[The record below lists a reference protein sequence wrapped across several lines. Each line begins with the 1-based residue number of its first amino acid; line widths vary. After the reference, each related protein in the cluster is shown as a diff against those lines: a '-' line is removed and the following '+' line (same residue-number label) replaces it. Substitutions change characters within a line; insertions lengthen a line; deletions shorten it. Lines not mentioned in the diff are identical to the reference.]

1 MTDLMKRGRRCVVDR
16 CNHTNQQ
23 RDLWVELMTKHAPK
37 DKNAVALILHLDADV
52 ETCKQRVLQR
62 KNHKT
67 LPPVPASKAVVDD
80 FLRKFEEPSQERV
93 WNVEGDWSPQS
104 LALAVDLRGTLDE
117 VPVGALKPPPPPSS
131 ADGAVARLVAMGWS
145 QQVCEA
151 ALSISNDDESAAVDL
166 LLGHSAQEV
175 LALATES

>member
-1 MTDLMKRGRRCVVDR
+1 MSAPVSRRAALALLVRRMDDTTRDR
-16 CNHTNQQ
+16 
-23 RDLWVELMTKHAPK
+23 LA
-37 DKNAVALILHLDADV
+37 
-52 ETCKQRVLQR
+52 
-62 KNHKT
+62 
-67 LPPVPASKAVVDD
+67 PASA
-80 FLRKFEEPSQERV
+80 
-93 WNVEGDWSPQS
+93 
-104 LALAVDLRGTLDE
+104 
-117 VPVGALKPPPPPSS
+117 PPPSS

>member
-1 MTDLMKRGRRCVVDR
+1 MGRFDDK
-16 CNHTNQQ
+16 N
-23 RDLWVELMTKHAPK
+23 APK
-37 DKNAVALILHLDADV
+37 DKNAVALVLHLDEDV

-80 FLRKFEEPSQERV
+80 FQRKFEEPSQDRV

-104 LALAVDLRGTLDE
+104 LALAVDLRGVLDE
-117 VPVGALKPPPPPSS
+117 VPVDALKPPPPPSS

-145 QQVCEA
+145 RGLRGRVVYFERRRGRGRRFA
-151 ALSISNDDESAAVDL
+151 
-166 LLGHSAQEV
+166 LGHSAQGV
-175 LALATES
+175 LALATNFS

>member
-1 MTDLMKRGRRCVVDR
+1 M
-16 CNHTNQQ
+16 
-23 RDLWVELMTKHAPK
+23 
-37 DKNAVALILHLDADV
+37 ALILHLDEDV

-80 FLRKFEEPSQERV
+80 FQRKFEEPSQERV

-104 LALAVDLRGTLDE
+104 LALAVDLRGVLDE
-117 VPVGALKPPPPPSS
+117 VPADALKPPPPPSS

-151 ALSISNDDESAAVDL
+151 ALSISNDDEAAAVDL